1 MRRVPGLAEVA
12 CRARQEADKW
22 LERAMPPAPPPAR
35 PVDRPAF
42 FAGALE
48 AGTPGLVSARLPEH
62 VDDLAAR
69 AQRAAAGR
77 FDLLGYTDLSFGRPL
92 DWQWDVVADR
102 RTPVAHW
109 SRLDPLDETVVGDHK
124 VPWELSRLQWLVTL
138 AQAWRVTG
146 DERLAT
152 RALQAYDE
160 WETANPHG
168 MGLNWASSLEVA
180 IRLMSWCWMLALLGG
195 SRELTDR
202 WRSRLARSI
211 ASHAA
216 HVERYLSY
224 YFSPNTHLTGEAL
237 GLLYAAAMV
246 DCRQSAR
253 WRALGISILET
264 EADRQILPDGVY
276 VEQAT
281 AYHRYTAEIY
291 LQFLLLTSAAGHQ
304 VPSRVVTR
312 VARLIDALITLC
324 RPDGS
329 MPGIGD
335 ADGGTLLPQARRA
348 PDDCRGVFSVAA
360 AVFGRSDYTWAAGGL
375 APETVWL
382 LGADGAE
389 RIAALTARPP
399 DRRPSTL
406 LPDGGYVVMRE
417 SWARDAH
424 QLVFDVGPLGCPAS
438 GAHGHADLL
447 SVQASPFG
455 EPCLVDPGTGEYT
468 DLRGWRSSFRRTA
481 AHSTVRVDGLDQAVA
496 AGPFSWRGTRPAATL
511 DTWRSGDD
519 GDYADGRH
527 QAFRTETGVV
537 VHRRRVRS
545 LPGVGWVVVDELAGI
560 GRHEVEVRWQ
570 FAPIDVRA
578 SGPALI
584 ATLGSGKALTLVPV
598 AAHHW
603 YVRVARGGT
612 LPPEGWYSPAYG
624 IRVPAPQ
631 AIYSE
636 SIVLPAQ
643 FATLLL
649 ASEAPPAEA
658 PPVEAAFDLQGRVT
672 TMRLAAPAVEIA
684 VTDEEI
690 RVCAG

>member
-22 LERAMPPAPPPAR
+22 LERALPPAPPPAR
-35 PVDRPAF
+35 LVAAPAF
-42 FAGALE
+42 FAGALDP
-48 AGTPGLVSARLPEH
+48 GTAAMVRAQLPGH
-62 VDDLAAR
+62 VDDLARR

-77 FDLLGYTDLSFGRPL
+77 FDLLGYGDLSFGRPI
-92 DWQWDVVADR
+92 DWQWDVIADR
-102 RTPVAHW
+102 RTPIAHW
-109 SRLDPLDETVVGDHK
+109 SRLDPLDEAVVGDHK
-124 VPWELSRLQWLVTL
+124 VPWELSRLQWLITL
-138 AQAWRVTG
+138 AQAWRVTA
-146 DERLAT
+146 DERFAVG
-152 RALQAYDE
+152 ALQAYDE

-180 IRLMSWCWMLALLGG
+180 VRVMSWCWMLALLGD
-195 SRELTDR
+195 SRVLTER
-202 WRSRLARSI
+202 WRGRLAGSI

-237 GLLYAAAMV
+237 GLLYAGTVV

-253 WRALGISILET
+253 WRAVGTSILET
-264 EADRQILPDGVY
+264 EAERQILPDGVY

-312 VARLIDALITLC
+312 VARLIDALLVLC

-329 MPGIGD
+329 LPGIGD
-335 ADGGTLLPQARRA
+335 ADGGTLLPQARRTA
-348 PDDCRGVFSVAA
+348 DDCRGVFSLAA
-360 AVFGRSDYTWAAGGL
+360 AVFGRSDYAWAAGGL
-375 APETVWL
+375 APEVLWL
-382 LGADGAE
+382 LGSDGAE
-389 RIAALTARPP
+389 RVAALTPRPP

-455 EPCLVDPGTGEYT
+455 EPCLVDPGTGEYV
-468 DLRGWRSSFRRTA
+468 DRRGWRSWFRRTA
-481 AHSTVRVDGLDQAVA
+481 AHSALRVDGLDQAAA
-496 AGPFSWRGTRPAATL
+496 AGPFSWRDPRPAAAL
-511 DTWRSGDD
+511 ATWRSGDD

-527 QAFRTETGVV
+527 QCFRTNAGVV
-537 VHRRRVRS
+537 LHRRRVRS
-545 LPGVGWVVVDELAGI
+545 LPGIGWLVLDELAGT

-570 FAPIDVRA
+570 FAPIHVRS
-578 SGPALI
+578 SGAAII
-584 ATLGSGKALTLVPV
+584 ATLASGRALTLVPV
-598 AAHHW
+598 SAHQW
-603 YVRVARGGT
+603 YLRVPRGGAS
-612 LPPEGWYSPAYG
+612 PPEGWYSPAYG
-624 IRVPAPQ
+624 VRVPAPQ

-636 SIVLPAQ
+636 SLAVPAR

-649 ASEAPPAEA
+649 ASQTPPAEA
-658 PPVEAAFDLQGRVT
+658 PPVDAVFDTHGRLT
-672 TMRLAAPAVEIA
+672 TVRLAHPAMAIA
-684 VTDEEI
+684 ITDEEI
-690 RVCAG
+690 RVCAA